1 MNRPRKTQMRLVS
14 SWPAFRSLRLK
25 IYKNV
30 YSKFVS
36 MIRLGGGASIMIHW
50 NDNFVH
56 YFELFLDRF
65 WSVFRYFFRLI
76 QKRFFTKLL
85 FLDIRQFFPIDIEQK
100 KKQEMSESNLKVLS
114 GKLTRSHRTLY
125 FHTFFPARQVAVD
138 THLAHFQLKISSRSH
153 KVVSIHVSGVPFLL
167 YSNFQISVTGF
178 SNVCQHSIFWRF
190 F

>member
-1 MNRPRKTQMRLVS
+1 MFTANLYQWSDWEEERQLWSIGMIIS
-14 SWPAFRSLRLK
+14 SIFLS
-25 IYKNV
+25 
-30 YSKFVS
+30 
-36 MIRLGGGASIMIHW
+36 
-50 NDNFVH
+50 
-56 YFELFLDRF
+56 YFWTDFGQFLDIF
-65 WSVFRYFFRLI
+65 LGQYKKDFFI
-76 QKRFFTKLL
+76 KLL
-85 FLDIRQFFPIDIEQK
+85 FLDIRYFFTIDIELK

-125 FHTFFPARQVAVD
+125 FHTFFSCSASSRWHPLGSFPAE
-138 THLAHFQLKISSRSH
+138 ISSRSH

>member
-1 MNRPRKTQMRLVS
+1 MRLVS
-14 SWPAFRSLRLK
+14 SWLAFRSLRLK

-36 MIRLGGGASIMIHW
+36 MIRFGGGASIMIHW

-56 YFELFLDRF
+56 FFELFLDRF
-65 WSVFRYFFRLI
+65 WSVFRYFFRR
-76 QKRFFTKLL
+76 QYKKDFFIKLL
-85 FLDIRQFFPIDIEQK
+85 FLDIRYFFTIDIELK

-178 SNVCQHSIFWRF
+178 SNVCQHSIF
-190 F
+190 

>member
-1 MNRPRKTQMRLVS
+1 MNRPRKTQIRLVS

-36 MIRLGGGASIMIHW
+36 MIRYGGGAPIMIHW

-56 YFELFLDRF
+56 
-65 WSVFRYFFRLI
+65 FFRAIFGPILVSFQTI
-76 QKRFFTKLL
+76 FQANTKKI
-85 FLDIRQFFPIDIEQK
+85 FYKISFPGYTTIFPIDIEQK

-178 SNVCQHSIFWRF
+178 SNVCQHSIF
-190 F
+190 